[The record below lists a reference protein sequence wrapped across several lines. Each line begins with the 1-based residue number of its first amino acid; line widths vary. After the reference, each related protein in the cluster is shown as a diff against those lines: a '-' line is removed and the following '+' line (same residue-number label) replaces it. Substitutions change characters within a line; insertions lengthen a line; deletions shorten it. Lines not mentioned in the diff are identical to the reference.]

1 MLHWEIPGGQHIPA
15 FRRVIPADFSTA
27 AFPLVAAALAGD
39 GVEIRNLDFS
49 DAQGDKHVFRL
60 LEEMGA
66 VIERGGQLR
75 VLPGGRLR
83 RRWPT
88 AKPAW

>member
-49 DAQGDKHVFRL
+49 DAQ
-60 LEEMGA
+60 
-66 VIERGGQLR
+66 
-75 VLPGGRLR
+75 
-83 RRWPT
+83 
-88 AKPAW
+88 